1 MTDPGTFSEM
11 TVIPKSLIVGNT
23 ATDYDV
29 VLTAK
34 IPVHD
39 GDQLAIDFPAAIGA
53 PRGDAARCVPTG
65 TAGAKCL
72 TDETSCSSARGSIT
86 VLLRTKPGCMGVNQK
101 FAFTIQG
108 VRNAQTMVP
117 SEILTA

>member
-1 MTDPGTFSEM
+1 
-11 TVIPKSLIVGNT
+11 VVGNE

-39 GDQLAIDFPAAIGA
+39 KDQLVIDFPAAIGA
-53 PRGDAARCVPTG
+53 PRGDAARCVPKG
-65 TAGAKCL
+65 GNANLCL
-72 TDETSCSSARGSIT
+72 TDETVCSSARGSIT
-86 VLLRTKPGCMGVNQK
+86 VQLRIKPGCSKINQK

-117 SEILTA
+117 SEIKTA